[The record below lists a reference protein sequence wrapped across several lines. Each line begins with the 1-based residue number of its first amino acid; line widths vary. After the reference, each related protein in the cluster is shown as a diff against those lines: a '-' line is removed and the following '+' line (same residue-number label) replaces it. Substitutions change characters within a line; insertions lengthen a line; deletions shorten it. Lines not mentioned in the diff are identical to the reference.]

1 MPEGSIPPSC
11 GDTSGQELRLSTA
24 SISSN
29 DSGPSATS
37 SRSSEQRPPSLIS
50 TLSSGS
56 GVSRDLAPSPSSLGE
71 PTPDVN
77 PVPVEDGDEEMPC
90 PQSENRKQSPG
101 QQQNSI
107 MVPNHQLTYLDRVV
121 TEIVETE
128 RTYVRDLRMIVEDY
142 LAYIIEHSGL
152 LIRPEQV
159 CFLFGNIEDIYEFNS
174 ELLQDMDQCHKD
186 PVAIAH
192 CFVTKSEYFEVYTQY
207 CTNYPNSVATL
218 TECMRNQS
226 LAKFFRERQAQLKC
240 SLPLGSFLLKPV
252 QRILKYHLLLQEI
265 AKHFDP
271 QEEEGL
277 EVVQEAIWTMTGVAW
292 YINDM
297 KRKHE
302 HSIRLQEVQSLLL
315 NWKGPDLTT
324 FGELVLEGTFKVHR
338 AKTERTLFL
347 FDRMLLI
354 TKHRGE
360 HYVYK
365 AHISCSTL
373 MLIESAKDSLSFSV
387 THYKHPKQPHTVQ
400 AKTVEEKKL
409 WAHHIKRIIL
419 ENHQAIIPQKAKDA
433 ILEMDQM
440 PVSFSV
446 PLFTDTNRYHY
457 SPDRLKKE
465 FRRKNRGF
473 RRSEPNRPTPT
484 SQAKVPLKADISYSS
499 PEGPVRDQSGDE
511 ESGRIQDLLKDLV
524 QIQEEQVEDPH
535 QIEEQDIDE
544 VLLEDHQVEDFTSS
558 VLASISFWSLRVQIF
573 ESSLVTQRE
582 GGIISRLDSQ
592 HLEEKEEDDKGRSEQ
607 ESGQVQKTTSESEPT
622 ENSEPKSSPKPDVPV
637 TSTSPPECEEME
649 LEENTESRDEEPSAV
664 SDPEPKTQSSEE
676 YSEEDDEEKEPEPS
690 RILPSSVLDRSSAI
704 AEHFSSSRGGVDLDR
719 AQSLSPRSPGWT
731 GRSYRLSTKR
741 EDQTSGLDCICS
753 DLSEAFSTA
762 ESAVVSPRD
771 DKLSDVNNGLC
782 QRRDSILSKQDK
794 LLINKIKSY
803 YENAENQDASF
814 KLQRRESLTYIPVG
828 LVRSSISRLNSI
840 PKDEPVFTTLQ
851 QASIKTTPALTED
864 ATVSGGVLDF
874 SSSTQTDNH
883 PKNNTEDLMFSC
895 QENPPLDEEFRPSSE
910 MIKIWQTM
918 EQEIIGTQRLDT
930 PRIVRGP
937 DLPLSDSNKIPKKTC
952 DPIKEVSD
960 IKSTTK
966 ESKSS
971 GVEESSEVLR
981 EPVSQVDQLKVAG
994 GSRPEEVSNDKDL
1007 DLRMSKVQHLAR
1019 KYSQKIKTT
1028 KSLVRPRK
1036 MVLPCVMEEAES
1048 SGKQNPSL
1056 MHQISVPPSSPEGR
1070 ASPPILEP
1078 SGQTCPRGLLSPP
1091 PTKEDF
1097 TWPDVRQLRSKYWE
1111 HQRPVEQMLE
1121 RGMRRHSSCLCGPLR
1136 SSGDQKEAEKQIQ
1149 RASSLDLQRCQDQGV
1164 KNSYGGFFIAAEA
1177 LLTEDPD
1184 HKIIVMEKIPE
1195 TESEST
1201 EVDIKSEDQ
1210 EKDNGGYVEIH
1221 SPTSREKISIMAVID
1236 RCRIYQDSDEY
1247 KLRTNPESVR
1257 PQEPDKTAGSPKTWE
1272 NNETSEKVPEDEQ
1285 STDEGPQ
1292 SIVKNL
1298 TEKFQSLR

>member
-1 MPEGSIPPSC
+1 M
-11 GDTSGQELRLSTA
+11 
-24 SISSN
+24 
-29 DSGPSATS
+29 
-37 SRSSEQRPPSLIS
+37 
-50 TLSSGS
+50 
-56 GVSRDLAPSPSSLGE
+56 
-71 PTPDVN
+71 
-77 PVPVEDGDEEMPC
+77 
-90 PQSENRKQSPG
+90 
-101 QQQNSI
+101 
-107 MVPNHQLTYLDRVV
+107 
-121 TEIVETE
+121 
-128 RTYVRDLRMIVEDY
+128 
-142 LAYIIEHSGL
+142 
-152 LIRPEQV
+152 
-159 CFLFGNIEDIYEFNS
+159 
-174 ELLQDMDQCHKD
+174 
-186 PVAIAH
+186 
-192 CFVTKSEYFEVYTQY
+192 
-207 CTNYPNSVATL
+207 
-218 TECMRNQS
+218 
-226 LAKFFRERQAQLKC
+226 
-240 SLPLGSFLLKPV
+240 
-252 QRILKYHLLLQEI
+252 
-265 AKHFDP
+265 
-271 QEEEGL
+271 
-277 EVVQEAIWTMTGVAW
+277 
-292 YINDM
+292 
-297 KRKHE
+297 
-302 HSIRLQEVQSLLL
+302 
-315 NWKGPDLTT
+315 
-324 FGELVLEGTFKVHR
+324 
-338 AKTERTLFL
+338 
-347 FDRMLLI
+347 
-354 TKHRGE
+354 
-360 HYVYK
+360 
-365 AHISCSTL
+365 
-373 MLIESAKDSLSFSV
+373 
-387 THYKHPKQPHTVQ
+387 
-400 AKTVEEKKL
+400 
-409 WAHHIKRIIL
+409 
-419 ENHQAIIPQKAKDA
+419 
-433 ILEMDQM
+433 
-440 PVSFSV
+440 
-446 PLFTDTNRYHY
+446 
-457 SPDRLKKE
+457 
-465 FRRKNRGF
+465 
-473 RRSEPNRPTPT
+473 
-484 SQAKVPLKADISYSS
+484 
-499 PEGPVRDQSGDE
+499 
-511 ESGRIQDLLKDLV
+511 
-524 QIQEEQVEDPH
+524 
-535 QIEEQDIDE
+535 
-544 VLLEDHQVEDFTSS
+544 
-558 VLASISFWSLRVQIF
+558 
-573 ESSLVTQRE
+573 
-582 GGIISRLDSQ
+582 
-592 HLEEKEEDDKGRSEQ
+592 
-607 ESGQVQKTTSESEPT
+607 
-622 ENSEPKSSPKPDVPV
+622 

-1048 SGKQNPSL
+1048 SG
-1056 MHQISVPPSSPEGR
+1056 
-1070 ASPPILEP
+1070 
-1078 SGQTCPRGLLSPP
+1078 T
-1091 PTKEDF
+1091 D
-1097 TWPDVRQLRSKYWE
+1097 Y
-1111 HQRPVEQMLE
+1111 
-1121 RGMRRHSSCLCGPLR
+1121 
-1136 SSGDQKEAEKQIQ
+1136 
-1149 RASSLDLQRCQDQGV
+1149 
-1164 KNSYGGFFIAAEA
+1164 
-1177 LLTEDPD
+1177 
-1184 HKIIVMEKIPE
+1184 
-1195 TESEST
+1195 
-1201 EVDIKSEDQ
+1201 
-1210 EKDNGGYVEIH
+1210 
-1221 SPTSREKISIMAVID
+1221 SR
-1236 RCRIYQDSDEY
+1236 
-1247 KLRTNPESVR
+1247 L
-1257 PQEPDKTAGSPKTWE
+1257 
-1272 NNETSEKVPEDEQ
+1272 
-1285 STDEGPQ
+1285 
-1292 SIVKNL
+1292 
-1298 TEKFQSLR
+1298 